1 MRLFEGTPWDRPPR
15 CERCGDLEQD
25 CRCPP
30 APPAPRNTVPPE
42 KQTAKV
48 QIEKRARGKLV
59 TVVRGLAA
67 SDNDLPTLL
76 KQLKDKCGAGGT
88 VKEDSL
94 ELQGEHRERVAKLLQ
109 EMGYRVR

>member
-15 CERCGDLEQD
+15 CERCGVLEQD

-30 APPAPRNTVPPE
+30 EPAAPRATVAPE
-42 KQTAKV
+42 KQTARV
-48 QIEKRARGKLV
+48 QCEKRARGKMV
-59 TVVRGLAA
+59 TVVRGLAP

-88 VKEDSL
+88 LKEDAL

-109 EMGYRVR
+109 EIGYRVR